1 MLLISNKGNIEG
13 ENLDLEN
20 TPDYIESTIN
30 QGYNVKIDLKYKN
43 DKLYLGEI
51 TSDTEVEWSWLLKW
65 SDYLWINCRDTKT
78 LSFFLE
84 NGQKFN
90 FFYNYLDLVT
100 MTSKGF
106 AWSVENPDSK
116 GTIVY
121 DIDNDLNPIDV
132 LGVCSNWVSK
142 WSKQIA
148 ICFYGDTGLP
158 KKEILDNHKEKLIK
172 PLESLGYYLEYYGS
186 KALDLKENDHK
197 YNEIYNFKGLRSHI
211 SNDDKSTEE
220 LEVQHIT
227 SIYEMIGSHPYETVF
242 FIRWDQ
248 ELIESEIQEHI
259 KTIL

>member
-13 ENLDLEN
+13 ENIDLEN
-20 TPDYIESTIN
+20 TPDYIESAIN
-30 QGYNVKIDLKYKN
+30 QGYNVKIDLKYEK
-43 DKLYLGEI
+43 DKLYLGEN
-51 TSDTEVEWSWLLKW
+51 TSDVEVEWSWLLKW

-84 NGQKFN
+84 NGKSFN
-90 FFYNYLDLVT
+90 FFYNVLDTVS

-106 AWSVENPDSK
+106 AWSVENPYPK

-186 KALDLKENDHK
+186 KVLDLNENDYK
-197 YNEIYNFKGLRSHI
+197 YNEIYNFKGLRSHV
-211 SNDDKSTEE
+211 SNSDKNVEE
-220 LEVQHIT
+220 LEIQHIT